1 MLAAQCSVKRR
12 AHGTT
17 GRALSGRSS
26 RWRSSSAVPVSAGL
40 PLEHRRSITA
50 GARQREP
57 GVHVDK
63 PLGPDE
69 GKRPH
74 VGEGFGYLILT
85 QMPQRFLQP

>member
-1 MLAAQCSVKRR
+1 VLAAQRNVKRR

-26 RWRSSSAVPVSAGL
+26 RWRSSSAVPVSADL

-50 GARQREP
+50 RARQRKP

-63 PLGPDE
+63 LLGPDE

-74 VGEGFGYLILT
+74 VGEAFGHLILT
-85 QMPQRFLQP
+85 RMPQMFLQP